1 MSEELQKPPVLDID
15 VLLRPL
21 SDENPAGES
30 MRYSGVYDEIS
41 EARRADDNMNQGD
54 WQSDLKVAD
63 YRRVIELAVPVLT
76 SQSKDLQIAAWLTEA
91 VVKEHGFAGLRDGL
105 KLLAQ
110 LQENFWDTLHPELDE
125 GDMEGRANAVA
136 WMDTQAGFAI
146 KGAAITA
153 GEGYSF
159 FDWEDSQRFDIPDN
173 IESLDSTEQ
182 AKFFEL
188 KTQAETERRVT
199 GELWRKAKAQTR
211 RQFCEEVNYAIGECL
226 EAFTDLNRVIEE
238 KYDRNQMP
246 GLPDLKKSLEDIQL
260 QVKKLLEEKRAE
272 EPDETD
278 DAENLESG
286 ENEDETPSEGG
297 GVTSVG
303 GAIQGRRDAL
313 KKLGQI
319 AEYFQKTEPHSPVAH
334 LVQRAVK
341 WGNMPLESWLQ
352 DVIKD
357 ESVLFQIRQTLGLPT
372 GSESVYGESEEASG

>member
-1 MSEELQKPPVLDID
+1 MSAELQKPPVLDID

-41 EARRADDNMNQGD
+41 EARRADDNLNQGD